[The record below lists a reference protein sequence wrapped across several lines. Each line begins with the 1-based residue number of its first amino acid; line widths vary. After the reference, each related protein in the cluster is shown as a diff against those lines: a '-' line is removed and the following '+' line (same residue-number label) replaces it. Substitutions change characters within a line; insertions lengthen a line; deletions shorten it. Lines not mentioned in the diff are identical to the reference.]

1 MKKLLSAL
9 LAFSMIFS
17 AGIKGNAYDNY
28 NGYSSEVWYIQDEDE
43 YNYKP
48 NRDSYEYQQRV
59 NFYKEQNS
67 SGFGTK
73 LIKFIKNGLWLGVCL
88 CAGAVGGL
96 LYCKYP
102 AVVNETIESQVN
114 MLKEKSEI
122 LQKYANEFIES
133 HPYIKEKLIRFGII
147 RDELK
152 QDQNTNQDS
161 EENAEQSKGATE
173 N

>member
-1 MKKLLSAL
+1 MKKLLSTL
-9 LAFSMIFS
+9 LAFSMIS
-17 AGIKGNAYDNY
+17 STGIKGNAYDNY
-28 NGYSSEVWYIQDEDE
+28 NGFSEVWHIQNEDE
-43 YNYKP
+43 YDNKP
-48 NRDSYEYQQRV
+48 NKDFYGYQQRV

-73 LIKFIKNGLWLGVCL
+73 LIKFIKNGLWLGICL
-88 CAGAVGGL
+88 CAGVVGGL

-147 RDELK
+147 RDELT
-152 QDQNTNQDS
+152 QDQNTNQNS
-161 EENAEQSKGATE
+161 KENVEQNEGVTE